1 MIDVT
6 IDANQFN
13 AAMRELAKKTGRSF
27 SSIIKAEAASI
38 LKAAVGNTGAATGKT
53 IDARYDYKGDWA
65 TPKTVIKRTR
75 LNGVVVDVRQIKKR
89 GMRVTTKKK
98 SYWDKN
104 RINPEFKI
112 LSAKLKRMKKYA
124 KDNRGQSKAT
134 WLYVAKRLKLNLDVA
149 KGKKIPDIA
158 RKALGI
164 LPSSLKSKLRGWEEG
179 EADYVI
185 TIKNAGRTVMAP
197 ASKKGPGGFDA
208 FRKSINGRTK
218 FFQTN
223 LRLGVFKDVEK
234 TLAKYPG
241 LAATP

>member
-6 IDANQFN
+6 INANQFN
-13 AAMRELAKKTGRSF
+13 AAMRELAQKTGRSF

-38 LKAAVGNTGAATGKT
+38 LKAAVGNTGAATVKT
-53 IDARYDYKGDWA
+53 INARYDYKGDWA
-65 TPKTVIKRTR
+65 TPKTIIKRTR
-75 LNGVVVDVRQIKKR
+75 LNGVRVDVRSIKKR

-98 SYWDKN
+98 SYWDPN
-104 RINPEFKI
+104 RINPQFKI

-164 LPSSLKSKLRGWEEG
+164 LPASLKKKLRGWEEG

-185 TIKNAGRTVMAP
+185 TIKNAGRTAMAP

-223 LRLGVFKDVEK
+223 LRLGVFKDVKK
-234 TLAKYPG
+234 TLDKYPG